1 MRVFLVCCA
10 VGICPPYRAS
20 IPAIRQY
27 DLQAC
32 PTRRPPGTLRG
43 KSAMRQ
49 PAGSFFRAAGKSGR
63 VKVKEGREAV
73 HWRVR
78 EIREDSG
85 RLEVRESQ
93 GGGGRLEVRE
103 IREDSGRLEARESQ
117 GGAAGGWKSEKAREA
132 AAGIKDGWGMSAAAR
147 GAMAAGRC
155 LSTFREPCGGITPLF
170 PRPDGIRGRSAVHWR

>member
-1 MRVFLVCCA
+1 M
-10 VGICPPYRAS
+10 
-20 IPAIRQY
+20 
-27 DLQAC
+27 
-32 PTRRPPGTLRG
+32 
-43 KSAMRQ
+43 
-49 PAGSFFRAAGKSGR
+49 
-63 VKVKEGREAV
+63 KVKEGREAV

-78 EIREDSG
+78 EIREDCGRLEAGESQGGCG
-85 RLEVRESQ
+85 RLEVGESQGGCGRLEVGESQ

-117 GGAAGGWKSEKAREA
+117 GGAAG
-132 AAGIKDGWGMSAAAR
+132 IKDGWGISAAAR

>member
-1 MRVFLVCCA
+1 M
-10 VGICPPYRAS
+10 
-20 IPAIRQY
+20 
-27 DLQAC
+27 
-32 PTRRPPGTLRG
+32 
-43 KSAMRQ
+43 
-49 PAGSFFRAAGKSGR
+49 
-63 VKVKEGREAV
+63 KVKEGREAV

-117 GGAAGGWKSEKAREA
+117 GGAAG
-132 AAGIKDGWGMSAAAR
+132 IKDGWGISAAAR
-147 GAMAAGRC
+147 GAGLPERC

>member
-1 MRVFLVCCA
+1 M
-10 VGICPPYRAS
+10 
-20 IPAIRQY
+20 
-27 DLQAC
+27 
-32 PTRRPPGTLRG
+32 
-43 KSAMRQ
+43 
-49 PAGSFFRAAGKSGR
+49 
-63 VKVKEGREAV
+63 KVKEGREAV

-85 RLEVRESQ
+85 RLEAGESQGGCGRLEVGESQGGCGRLEVGESQ

>member
-85 RLEVRESQ
+85 RLE
-93 GGGGRLEVRE
+93 
-103 IREDSGRLEARESQ
+103 ARESQ

-147 GAMAAGRC
+147 GAMAAGLC